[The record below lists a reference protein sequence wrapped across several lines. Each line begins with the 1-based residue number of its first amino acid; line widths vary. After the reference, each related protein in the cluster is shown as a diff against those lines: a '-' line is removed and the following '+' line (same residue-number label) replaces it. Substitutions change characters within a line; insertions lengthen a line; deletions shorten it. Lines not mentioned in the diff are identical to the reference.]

1 MKENDPRHPAQ
12 ADLRLPP
19 SFASR
24 YDVVAA
30 IEANPYRAMAAA
42 LGLCWHGRGRITG
55 AKWSGGKVLDYGG
68 AVIDELLGRGVT
80 YADVALAGS
89 RALDLIVQSLPQ
101 AGEVKEAEGN
111 SEAQEESL
119 NG

>member
-1 MKENDPRHPAQ
+1 MKENDKRHPSQ

-42 LGLCWHGRGRITG
+42 LGLCWHGHGRITS
-55 AKWSGGKVLDYGG
+55 AKWTGGKVLDYGG
-68 AVIDELLGRGVT
+68 AVIDELMGRGIS
-80 YADVALAGS
+80 YAEVAVAGA
-89 RALDLIVQSLPQ
+89 RALDMIVESLPK
-101 AGEVKEAEGN
+101 AEEVKEALGN
-111 SEAQEESL
+111 SEAPEESL